1 MSLSALSP
9 RCVLQ
14 ATARSRVVVG
24 YAVDPARVAPL
35 LPEGLA
41 PARYDGSAYVSLV
54 GVELTNVRA
63 FGLVGLGVRRVPAV
77 ELRVHVQPA
86 EAPSGPHGTWTAQA
100 HVPRRLVAWGARW
113 LYGTPVAV
121 ASMQP
126 MRREQDDR
134 VEVTYRFDW
143 RGREQRIRVQG
154 APPPTVPAPDAR
166 ARTLLSPDW
175 RFGTA
180 QDGTL
185 LHTRIERPEAPV
197 CRVQEHHVTVR
208 WPAVYGDLGRV
219 LQGRSPSLVLLSPS
233 TPVTLRWRTRA

>member
-166 ARTLLSPDW
+166 ARTLLSPTGDLAPP
-175 RFGTA
+175 RTA
-180 QDGTL
+180 
-185 LHTRIERPEAPV
+185 RCSAPASSV
-197 CRVQEHHVTVR
+197 QRLPSCRVQEHHVTVR